1 MSHAQWNNTDR
12 RHRQSTAFISRDR
25 KFIQIINEGEALMH
39 QQSRLQNRYTKVA
52 SQQNIIFCDRIEV
65 EVHKDRCKVFD
76 LIPSGRCNLSSN
88 IGKMTTSQ
96 SLTTWNLREETI
108 LELLKSNKCLAI
120 VDGSFFPEH
129 PSFISAHWKFACDK
143 KIIGAGGFVAKVQP
157 HLQSAYAAEVCGG
170 LGIATSVQ
178 HILESFHCV
187 DKIDFSIGTDCQS
200 AIHRFSSDQRVVSF
214 DTALSYEIREFLRL
228 KKIFKTPNYIQNC
241 RSSR

>member
-1 MSHAQWNNTDR
+1 MQ
-12 RHRQSTAFISRDR
+12 
-25 KFIQIINEGEALMH
+25 
-39 QQSRLQNRYTKVA
+39 
-52 SQQNIIFCDRIEV
+52 
-65 EVHKDRCKVFD
+65 KDRCKVFD
-76 LIPSGRCNLSSN
+76 LIPTGRHNLSSN

-120 VDGSFFPEH
+120 ADGSFFPEH

-200 AIHRFSSDQRVVSF
+200 AIHRFSSDQRAVSF
-214 DTALSYEIREFLRL
+214 DAALSYEIREFLRL
-228 KKIFKTPNYIQNC
+228 KRKHLRLLTAFKIAGHQDGVKQRMELAFEELINIMCDREAKELIC
-241 RSSR
+241 